1 MALFIFLAFILT
13 IYFYCYFTDGYFID
27 DFANMISAGI
37 ISVVG
42 GLLISFFLVLTITT
56 LIPESSKNIE
66 VIKETPLIE
75 FNDNTYLKADKT
87 HYYYFYYDEQN
98 NLKSDKFLND
108 SSIYTITF
116 HDKDTAIKQEVKITY
131 KNEILDFLLYNSKK
145 EIYYIPLDS
154 KVESI
159 IIK

>member
-1 MALFIFLAFILT
+1 MVLFIILAFILT
-13 IYFYCYFTDGYFID
+13 IYFYCCFTDGCWYD
-27 DFANMISAGI
+27 DFINVITAGV
-37 ISVVG
+37 ISVVSA
-42 GLLISFFLVLTITT
+42 LLVSFALILTITT

-66 VIKETPLIE
+66 IVKETPLIE
-75 FNDNTYLKADKT
+75 FDDNTYLKADKT

-108 SSIYTITF
+108 SSVYTITF
-116 HDKDTAIKQEVKITY
+116 HDEDTAIKQEIKITY
-131 KNEILDFLLYNSKK
+131 KNKILDFLLYNSKK

-159 IIK
+159 YY

>member
-1 MALFIFLAFILT
+1 MVLFIILAFILT
-13 IYFYCYFTDGYFID
+13 VCFYCYFTDRCWYD
-27 DFANMISAGI
+27 DFINVITAGVISAV
-37 ISVVG
+37 SA
-42 GLLISFFLVLTITT
+42 LLVSFALILTITT

-66 VIKETPLIE
+66 VVKETPLIE
-75 FNDNTYLKADKT
+75 FDDNTYLKADKT

-98 NLKSDKFLND
+98 NFKSDKFLND
-108 SSIYTITF
+108 SSIHTIVF
-116 HDKDTAIKQEVKITY
+116 HDKDTAIKQEIKITY
-131 KNEILDFLLYNSKK
+131 KNKILDFLLYNSKK